1 VGRTTRATAALALA
15 LMAAG
20 GPAFGAGQ
28 TGGKVLSVDV
38 SQFPAV
44 RLTVSL
50 PGTADLKV
58 GDVQLTENGQSIPDV
73 IVKSLAVSNGEY
85 QSVAFAIDNSKQ
97 TSLSEL
103 RQLTDAAHAFI
114 AAVPSTVPFG
124 VLTLAPKPQSLV
136 KIAFHDQPAA
146 RRALDSIRPSG
157 SDSSL
162 SDGLIAATKLF
173 PIRGQHNILVLS
185 ASGSWSGSASSGDV
199 SKAVQKAGARVF
211 AITLGSRPPSELAA
225 MAAKTGGST
234 STASG
239 GDLSSVT
246 DSLAHQIGDQYLLSY
261 QSVAGAGDRLDL
273 AVTVHGQT
281 IQASTTVPTSAT
293 PGFSPT
299 PNPALFSGTRG
310 YLLIGAILVAL
321 LVLSSIP
328 GRFRQRRN
336 RAGEGGRQRE
346 SRGGGGG
353 RGRREGRG
361 GRRGRRRDRA
371 GRQGR

>member
-1 VGRTTRATAALALA
+1 MTSGTAPLALA
-15 LMAAG
+15 LTMMAAG
-20 GPAFGAGQ
+20 GPASGAGQ
-28 TGGKVLSVDV
+28 AAGKVLSVDV

-58 GDVQLTENGQSIPDV
+58 GDVQLTENGQPIPDV

-97 TSLSEL
+97 TSPSEL
-103 RQLTDAAHAFI
+103 KQLTDTAHAFI

-124 VLTLAPKPQSLV
+124 VVTLASKPQSLV

-157 SDSSL
+157 SDSAL
-162 SDGLIAATKLF
+162 SDGLIAATKVF

-185 ASGSWSGSASSGDV
+185 ASGSWSGSASSGAM

-211 AITLGSRPPSELAA
+211 AITLGSQPPRKLTAI
-225 MAAKTGGST
+225 AAKTGGST

-239 GDLSSVT
+239 SDLSSVT
-246 DSLAHQIGDQYLLSY
+246 GSLAHQIGDQYLLAY

-273 AVTVHGQT
+273 AVTVNGQT

-310 YLLIGAILVAL
+310 YLLIVVILVAL
-321 LVLSSIP
+321 LVLSSLP
-328 GRFRQRRN
+328 GRLRHRRN
-336 RAGEGGRQRE
+336 RAGRGGGPREG
-346 SRGGGGG
+346 RGGGGG
-353 RGRREGRG
+353 RGRRESRG
-361 GRRGRRRDRA
+361 GGRGRRQRE
-371 GRQGR
+371 GRNRR